1 MLPFR
6 HLIVPAL
13 SAALSA
19 ALVAGTPVAGA
30 FADAGLD
37 WQPVPAA
44 DSKVRITLPDAA
56 EGARYFRA
64 QTDDYAATLY
74 IAQVPTNAFR
84 PDQVFFLYVEL
95 SPGRFFRTG
104 HDIDDVLGWKEL
116 RAGGL
121 RDGERFAVVA
131 GGGRYDVAT
140 FTVEGDVACAAFGR
154 TWGSHGSMTTG
165 AGSRRITGYGCEN
178 RGKPLTRERI
188 KAALDGIEI
197 LD

>member
-1 MLPFR
+1 MMPFR
-6 HLIVPAL
+6 RPIATAL
-13 SAALSA
+13 FA
-19 ALVAGTPVAGA
+19 ALVAGTPAAGA

-37 WQPVPAA
+37 WRPIPVA
-44 DSKVRITLPDAA
+44 DSKVRLTLPDAA

-64 QTDDYAATLY
+64 QTDNYAATLY
-74 IAQVPTNAFR
+74 IAQVPTNAYR
-84 PDQVFFLYVEL
+84 PDQIFFLYVEL
-95 SPGRFFRTG
+95 SPGRFFRAG
-104 HDIDDVLGWKEL
+104 HDIADILRWKEL
-116 RAGGL
+116 QAGGL
-121 RDGERFAVVA
+121 HEGERFSVVA

-140 FTVEGDVACAAFGR
+140 FTVEGDVACAAVGR

-188 KAALDGIEI
+188 KEALDGLEI